1 MPLYLEK
8 WVEDKARR
16 RLTRETDI
24 IETEWPAH
32 TGSAVASGYFHSA
45 DPYCTILMSVPSGFW
60 FKPRMVWLRNSAAN
74 NNELHLYNGGSLL
87 SCSATIG
94 GFFVPVGDNQFI
106 GLDCITVGKDIWA
119 SALHSGMAVRIG
131 GLLIQSGPEN

>member
-16 RLTRETDI
+16 RITRETDI

-32 TGSAVASGYFHSA
+32 TGSATASGMFHSV
-45 DPYCTILMSVPSGFW
+45 DPYCTILLSVPSGFW
-60 FKPRMVWLRNSAAN
+60 FKPRMAWLRNSTPKTG
-74 NNELHLYNGGSLL
+74 ELHLYTGGSLA

-94 GFFVPVGDNQFI
+94 GFFLPAYDTQFI
-106 GLDCITVGKDIWA
+106 GLDCITVGRDIWA
-119 SALHSGMAVRIG
+119 SALYSGLAVRIG